1 MPRFMKTLNNIS
13 RSQAIYRS
21 TVVDEKGLCSSHHAF
36 LLAVNRHP
44 KATQECIANE
54 LCLNKSTVAR
64 ALNTL
69 EERGYIKR
77 EINPYNKRE
86 LLVSIT
92 EKAESV
98 LPKVRIASKEWSERL
113 SEGIPADEM
122 DMFFSVLSR
131 LEQKAKEIV
140 KGLAEQ

>member
-21 TVVDEKGLCSSHHAF
+21 AFVNEEWLCSSHHAF
-36 LLAVNRHP
+36 ILAVSRHP
-44 KATQECIANE
+44 KSTQECIANE

-77 EINPYNKRE
+77 EINPDNKRE
-86 LLVSIT
+86 MLVSIT

-98 LPKVRIASKEWSERL
+98 LPKVRTASKEWSERL
-113 SEGIPADEM
+113 SEGIPTDEM
-122 DMFFSVLSR
+122 NMFFSVISR
-131 LEQKAKEIV
+131 LEQRAKEIV
-140 KGLAEQ
+140 KGMAE